1 MPSHG
6 GKKAPLQRTG
16 GLIIAILVDTWQ
28 RSKGMVQKRKLGNSA
43 ARKGP
48 NRHLAWLNDPAKDAA
63 RERIRALFRDL
74 RVVSSNWHTLS
85 KDAAIQRIPA
95 LSGGWSFVSGSWHPD
110 FDPHTRADFG
120 EFRGDSRTF
129 ASASKRIVATLR
141 RYKFSPQAI
150 ITSGLFLVW
159 VPYSGPDGRY
169 RRPWPSYSDAR
180 AVLDLLWNRGRDAHR
195 IMECNCGKWFY
206 AKFEHQKYCSSK
218 CREKAFRSTPE
229 WKEYRRGKAREY
241 YWLHKNKNVK

>member
-120 EFRGDSRTF
+120 EFRGDKRSF

-180 AVLDLLWNRGRDAHR
+180 AVLDFFGIVGAMPTALWSATAENGSTRNSSTKNTAARSAERRRFGQPRS
-195 IMECNCGKWFY
+195 GKNIDE
-206 AKFEHQKYCSSK
+206 A
-218 CREKAFRSTPE
+218 
-229 WKEYRRGKAREY
+229 
-241 YWLHKNKNVK
+241 